1 MQSARS
7 STSFVRSRALMI
19 GTLIIA
25 GEAVF
30 FLPFVLPRVF
40 RPTILDVFQINNVQ
54 LGSAFSVYGI
64 IAMLAYFIGGP
75 LADRYSARR
84 LMTLAL
90 AATALGG
97 LILTAIPSF
106 AVVLVL
112 YGFWG
117 VSTILLFWA
126 ALLRAT
132 REWGGDDQQGRAY
145 GMLDGGRG
153 LVAAVM
159 ASATVALLASFLPDP
174 DASALSDKRVALRQI
189 IWVFTIAVA
198 LVAALVWWIIPDST
212 QLYQSSKTR
221 SLLSGPVARV
231 AKMPV
236 VWGQAVIIL
245 CAYVGYKSTDNFS
258 LFARDAFGYDDV
270 SAAEVGTI
278 SFWVRPFIAVIA
290 GTLAD
295 RFRSSNIIV
304 AGFTVILLASLLIG
318 MGYLRSGVYFWLL
331 IMVISLSIGI
341 YAIRAI
347 YFALLQEAKIP
358 FQLTG
363 TAVGLVS
370 VVGFTPDV
378 FSGPLM
384 GYFLDTYPGAR
395 GHEYVFLMLAGFA
408 LFGLIASLF
417 FRRNASSRLSS
428 DP

>member
-7 STSFVRSRALMI
+7 STSVVRSRALII

-40 RPTILDVFQINNVQ
+40 RPTMLDVFQINNVQ

-90 AATALGG
+90 AATAVGG
-97 LILTAIPSF
+97 LVLTTIPSF
-106 AVVLVL
+106 AIVLAL

-132 REWGGDDQQGRAY
+132 REWGGDHQQGRAY

-153 LVAAVM
+153 LVAAMM
-159 ASATVALLASFLPDP
+159 ASATVALLASFLPAP
-174 DASALSDKRVALRQI
+174 DATALPEKRIALRQI
-189 IWVFTIAVA
+189 IWVFTLAVS
-198 LVAALVWWIIPDST
+198 LVAVLVWWIIPDST
-212 QLYQSSKTR
+212 HLYQSSKR
-221 SLLSGPVARV
+221 PSLLTGPVARV
-231 AKMPV
+231 AKMPI
-236 VWGQAVIIL
+236 VWGQALIIL

-278 SFWVRPFIAVIA
+278 SFWVRPIIAVIA
-290 GTLAD
+290 GSLAD
-295 RFRSSNIIV
+295 RFRSSTIIV
-304 AGFTVILLASLLIG
+304 GGFTVILFASSMVG
-318 MGYLRSGVYFWLL
+318 MGFLRSGIYVWLL
-331 IMVISLSIGI
+331 LMVISLSIGI

-347 YFALLQEAKIP
+347 YFALLHEAKIP
-358 FQLTG
+358 FKLTG
-363 TAVGLVS
+363 TAIGLVS
-370 VVGFTPDV
+370 VIGFTPDV

-408 LFGLIASLF
+408 FVGLLASLF
-417 FRRNASSRLSS
+417 FQRNASDQLSNN
-428 DP
+428 P